1 MSPYCAQTYQPTAD
15 RIQLSQSGTTLTVS
29 DHRQLV
35 VWQKGVALALETY
48 RISRRFPREEIYGLA
63 SQIRRAAV
71 SVPSNVAEGN
81 GRRHRA
87 EYAHH
92 VSIARGSLREVETL
106 AEIAYGLEYIREE
119 ELAVFRELVD
129 HVGRMLTRLLKGLET

>member
-1 MSPYCAQTYQPTAD
+1 M
-15 RIQLSQSGTTLTVS
+15 TVS

-35 VWQKGVALALETY
+35 VWQKGLALALQTY
-48 RISRRFPREEIYGLA
+48 RMSRRFPREETYGLT

-81 GRRHRA
+81 GRIHRA
-87 EYAHH
+87 EYIHH

-106 AEIAYGLEYIREE
+106 VEIACGLEYISEE
-119 ELAVFRELVD
+119 ELASFRELLD
-129 HVGRMLTRLLKGLET
+129 HVGRMLTRLLKKLEA

>member
-1 MSPYCAQTYQPTAD
+1 MP
-15 RIQLSQSGTTLTVS
+15 IV

-35 VWQKGVALALETY
+35 VWQKGIQLALTTY
-48 RISRRFPREEIYGLA
+48 RLSKRFPRDETFGLR

-71 SVPSNVAEGN
+71 SIPSNIAEGN
-81 GRRHRA
+81 GRAHRR

-106 AEIAYGLEYIREE
+106 AEIAHGLEYIKEE
-119 ELAVFRELVD
+119 ELAEFRELLD
-129 HVGRMLTRLLKGLET
+129 HVGRMLTRLLKRLGA